1 VFAYALNPVVNRITF
16 GGKFG
21 GKNMARGIHKL
32 SARTVA
38 SASEP
43 GKLGDGGGLV
53 LQVAR
58 GGSKSWLF
66 RFMVDGREH
75 VMGLGPYPAVSLA
88 DAREKAASARKQR
101 AEGVDPLAAKR
112 AQRASARSALTF
124 ADCAGRYI
132 AAHEASW
139 ENAEHRRQWRATL
152 QQYVHPFIGA
162 LPVVA
167 VDTDAVRRALEPI
180 WTAKPETAGRVRGR
194 IESVLDWATANKLR
208 NGDNPARWK
217 GHLEHLLAE
226 RVKVPVHHAALPYA
240 ALPNFMTMLRQ
251 QAGVAARALEFAI
264 LTAARAGEVFGA
276 RWEEVD
282 LAAAVWTVPAERM
295 KGGRIHR
302 VPLSDP
308 ARAVLAAT
316 GTKAGL
322 AFTAKRGKPLPPKAM
337 RKVLERMGRSD
348 ATPHGFRSTFRDW
361 AAERTDFAGE
371 VIEMA
376 LAHAVRN
383 KAEAAY
389 RRGDLFEKRRA
400 LMDKWST
407 YCGGRT

>member
-1 VFAYALNPVVNRITF
+1 
-16 GGKFG
+16 
-21 GKNMARGIHKL
+21 
-32 SARTVA
+32 
-38 SASEP
+38 
-43 GKLGDGGGLV
+43 
-53 LQVAR
+53 
-58 GGSKSWLF
+58 
-66 RFMVDGREH
+66 
-75 VMGLGPYPAVSLA
+75 
-88 DAREKAASARKQR
+88 
-101 AEGVDPLAAKR
+101 VDPLAAKR

-139 ENAEHRRQWRATL
+139 ENAEHRRQWRTTL
-152 QQYVHPFIGA
+152 QQYVYPLIGS

-180 WTAKPETAGRVRGR
+180 WMAKPETAGRVRGR

-208 NGDNPARWK
+208 TGDNPARWK

-226 RVKVPVHHAALPYA
+226 RVKVPVHHAALPYTA
-240 ALPNFMTMLRQ
+240 VPGFMRELHAQ
-251 QAGVAARALEFAI
+251 DGVAARALEFAI

-276 RWEEVD
+276 RLEEVD

-316 GTKAGL
+316 GTTAGL

-337 RKVLERMGRSD
+337 RTLLERMGRAD

-400 LMDKWST
+400 LMDKWGT
-407 YCGGRT
+407 YCAGHRVVQ

>member
-1 VFAYALNPVVNRITF
+1 MR
-16 GGKFG
+16 
-21 GKNMARGIHKL
+21 
-32 SARTVA
+32 A
-38 SASEP
+38 SSVPWA
-43 GKLGDGGGLV
+43 
-53 LQVAR
+53 
-58 GGSKSWLF
+58 W
-66 RFMVDGREH
+66 
-75 VMGLGPYPAVSLA
+75 
-88 DAREKAASARKQR
+88 
-101 AEGVDPLAAKR
+101 DPLAAKQ

-132 AAHEASW
+132 TAHEASW
-139 ENAEHRRQWRATL
+139 ENAEHRRQWRTTL
-152 QQYVHPFIGA
+152 QQYVYPLIGS
-162 LPVVA
+162 LPVVT

-180 WTAKPETAGRVRGR
+180 WTDKPETAGRVRGR

-208 NGDNPARWK
+208 TGDNPARWK

-240 ALPNFMTMLRQ
+240 AVPGFMRELHGQ
-251 QAGVAARALEFAI
+251 DGIAARALEFAI

-276 RWEEVD
+276 RWDEID
-282 LAAAVWTVPAERM
+282 MAAAVWTVPPERM
-295 KGGRIHR
+295 KGGRVHR

-316 GTKAGL
+316 GTTAGF
-322 AFTAKRGKPLPPKAM
+322 AFAAERSKPLPPKAM
-337 RKVLERMGRSD
+337 RALLERMGRAD

-389 RRGDLFEKRRA
+389 RRGDLFEKRRT
-400 LMDKWST
+400 LMGHWAA
-407 YCGGRT
+407 YCGGRA